1 MSTCSSGTS
10 CRRTRTGGASPS
22 PIAGHGPTRSRRRA
36 RSSSSSPRGVRSFR
50 SAVSPRTRS
59 ASPGSVIPRMA
70 ARASSEPGWPRLS
83 EPQHLPIARNTAT
96 LAVIQA
102 LYSAVLQLGAAV
114 LSLSF
119 VLVTGFRS
127 LLGAGPAIFL
137 AASAISA
144 FPAGRAM
151 DRFGR
156 VPVIAVG
163 FLVGSIGYTLAAVGT
178 HWSSGVALI
187 TGFSLAGVASAV
199 TLLIRTAAGDMYPPE
214 RRARG
219 ISFVLFGSVFGAVL
233 GPALFGPLFAGK
245 DVATDTLTVPWLA
258 AAGLSLLT
266 CGLALTVRP
275 DTKVIAERI
284 AV

>member
-1 MSTCSSGTS
+1 MS
-10 CRRTRTGGASPS
+10 
-22 PIAGHGPTRSRRRA
+22 
-36 RSSSSSPRGVRSFR
+36 
-50 SAVSPRTRS
+50 
-59 ASPGSVIPRMA
+59 
-70 ARASSEPGWPRLS
+70 E
-83 EPQHLPIARNTAT
+83 QHLPIARNTAT

-137 AASAISA
+137 TASALSA

-163 FLVGSIGYTLAAVGT
+163 FILGSIGYSLAAVGT
-178 HWSSGVALI
+178 HWGSGVALI
-187 TGFSLAGVASAV
+187 AGFALAGVAGAV

-219 ISFVLFGSVFGAVL
+219 ISFVLSA
-233 GPALFGPLFAGK
+233 PSSALCSARRS
-245 DVATDTLTVPWLA
+245 LA
-258 AAGLSLLT
+258 RSSRARTSPRT
-266 CGLALTVRP
+266 P
-275 DTKVIAERI
+275 
-284 AV
+284 